1 MPKKVDAGQKQD
13 EVLDKKSTKN
23 QDHLKL
29 DSNRSMSID
38 EPDDQAKLIDKKLVT
53 KKTNKKKPQ
62 QSRNS

>member
-38 EPDDQAKLIDKKLVT
+38 QPDDQAKLIDKKLVT
-53 KKTNKKKPQ
+53 KKTNKKKP
-62 QSRNS
+62 

>member
-38 EPDDQAKLIDKKLVT
+38 QPDDQAKLIDKKLVT